1 MRVIRRTLLRR
12 RVVGMLLFL
21 VSVGAL
27 VPLVAAGSHHQTV
40 PRDRLPDLD
49 QETPTELGVRTA
61 LVGGRTDFML
71 GFQSA
76 VRNVGDGPL
85 IVDATRPDT
94 TTPTMEADQI
104 VTRRGAP
111 PRRIKA
117 IGRFRYVVA
126 PTHRHWHY
134 LHFDRYEL
142 RRVGTSHEIVSDRK
156 SGFCLGDRYFVPRAL
171 PAASPAPV
179 HTGRCGLDQPQL
191 LRMKEGISVGYGDN
205 YPGFVEGQELPL
217 SGLPDGRY
225 LLVHRVNADRQLAET
240 SYANNAASVLLD
252 LRWVRGAPVVRKLAE
267 CADSAGCSE
276 SPQTAAGG
284 HPSRLASSPI
294 SQNAKA
300 SYCRFAAA
308 V

>member
-27 VPLVAAGSHHQTV
+27 VPLVAAGSHDETV

-49 QETPTELGVRTA
+49 QETPSELGVRTA
-61 LVGGRTDFML
+61 LVDGRTDFML

-85 IVDATRPDT
+85 IVDATRPDAS
-94 TTPTMEADQI
+94 TPTMEADQI
-104 VTRRGAP
+104 VTRRSAA

-117 IGRFRYVVA
+117 IGHFRYVVA

-142 RRVGTSHEIVSDRK
+142 RRVGSHEIVSDRK
-156 SGFCLGDRYFVPRAL
+156 SGFCLGDRYSIPRPL
-171 PAASPAPV
+171 AAAPPTPV

-191 LRMKEGISVGYGDN
+191 LQMKEGTSVGYGDN

-217 SGLPDGRY
+217 SGLPGGRY
-225 LLVHRVNADRQLAET
+225 LLVHRVNGNRELAET
-240 SYANNAASVLLD
+240 SYVNNAASVLLD
-252 LRWVRGAPVVRKLAE
+252 LSWVRGAPVVRILAE
-267 CADSAGCSE
+267 CADSARCSE
-276 SPQTAAGG
+276 SAQTAAAGRAD
-284 HPSRLASSPI
+284 RLASSPI

-300 SYCRFAAA
+300 FYCRFA
-308 V
+308 VPV